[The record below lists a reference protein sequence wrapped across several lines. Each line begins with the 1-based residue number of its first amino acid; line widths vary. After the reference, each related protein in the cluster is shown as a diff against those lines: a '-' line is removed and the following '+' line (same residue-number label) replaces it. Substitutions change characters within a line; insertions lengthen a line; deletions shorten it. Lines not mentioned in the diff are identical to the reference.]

1 MAAQTITIVAGEPV
15 TINGVTVTLDR
26 TGKLTEGET
35 VRVTAVVI
43 VDDGKA

>member
-26 TGKLTEGET
+26 TGTLNQGGAT
-35 VRVTAVVI
+35 VATAI
-43 VDDGKA
+43 ITVDDGKA